1 MSRLL
6 DRRSFIKAG
15 ALLGLTP
22 LVPRGISAHAFS
34 DKCFLPAAAGNPE
47 VAIVKGADYY
57 KATIKALDLLGG
69 MKHFVTK
76 NATVGLL
83 INSRYDKP
91 GTYVK
96 PEIALAVLKMCVDA
110 GASGFYSIEGVSE
123 RYWNRSEL
131 SGRFEQEIK
140 GIKQGSDQFVDV
152 EIPKGISLKKAEIA
166 RAFLDCDVLINL
178 AIVKDHEGIRTTGT
192 LKNIMGATS
201 APTNRYF
208 HLGNNA
214 KGYYDD
220 VQFLSQCIADANLL
234 RKPALCV
241 MDATEFIT
249 TNGPFGPGKVAK
261 VQKIIA
267 GADPVAVDS
276 VGVGMLG
283 LNAHDIVKIRLAYEH
298 GLGEMNRDK
307 MAIKEA
313 TVLQ

>member
-1 MSRLL
+1 M
-6 DRRSFIKAG
+6 
-15 ALLGLTP
+15 
-22 LVPRGISAHAFS
+22 
-34 DKCFLPAAAGNPE
+34 
-47 VAIVKGADYY
+47 
-57 KATIKALDLLGG
+57 
-69 MKHFVTK
+69 
-76 NATVGLL
+76 
-83 INSRYDKP
+83 
-91 GTYVK
+91 
-96 PEIALAVLKMCVDA
+96 KMCVDA